1 MANCRFGVVKCANFV
16 YTVPKRKT
24 EVLTMNLK
32 INDSD
37 KITMTHTGLLPGKSG
52 KVIHVS
58 FERKTAWRDDYAEIV
73 LPSRKVVNSRGF
85 DEGEL
90 AQLQIYLKEQEKN
103 IVKSAKQ
110 IDRDLIFNL

>member
-1 MANCRFGVVKCANFV
+1 MDI
-16 YTVPKRKT
+16 
-24 EVLTMNLK
+24 K

-52 KVIHVS
+52 KVIHVC
-58 FERKTAWRDDYAEIV
+58 FERKTNDRGDYAEIV

-90 AQLQIYLKEQEKN
+90 AQLQLYLKEQEKSIIQN
-103 IVKSAKQ
+103 AKQ
-110 IDRDLIFNL
+110 INHDLIYKL